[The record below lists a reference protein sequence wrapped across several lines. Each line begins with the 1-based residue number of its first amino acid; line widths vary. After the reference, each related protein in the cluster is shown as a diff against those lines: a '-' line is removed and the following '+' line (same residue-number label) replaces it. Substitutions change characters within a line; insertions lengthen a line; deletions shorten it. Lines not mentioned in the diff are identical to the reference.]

1 MAANFSEAGLSN
13 FGGKM
18 KFWRDFQILAGKS
31 NFGGKP
37 NFSGKMKFMKMK
49 SSLVNFWG

>member
-13 FGGKM
+13 FGGKI
-18 KFWRDFQILAGKS
+18 KFWRENEILAGKS

-37 NFSGKMKFMKMK
+37 NFGGMKFMKMK
-49 SSLVNFWG
+49 SSLVNFW